1 MRKYLLQAQG
11 ISLFY
16 TKELQIMQKAGIVRK
31 KQIYP
36 SSLLDY
42 ASNDYLG
49 LSTHKH
55 LCQEA
60 YLKLSSYPYHSP
72 IASQAINGYHP
83 IHHKF
88 EEFLKNYFGFMSAT
102 LFGSGFLANLALFE
116 TLVRKGDVLFIDE
129 LYHASGKLPAKLLG
143 SQAVFFAHNDVEDL
157 ERKIKTT
164 PRKNRSLIAIEGVYS
179 MDGDIAKKDFYTLA
193 HHYDSLLMIDEA
205 HSSGVLG
212 KNLKGYLDYY
222 NLPVTPNIVKM
233 GTLSKAYGS
242 YGAFVLGERS
252 VIDFLF
258 TKAKSSIY
266 TTAPSLFD
274 TALAHC
280 NLDYI
285 SQNTQAL
292 LEQLQEQKEALSPL
306 ICTQSQLAILPYTSQ
321 KQMLLHTQKLLDEGY
336 LVGSIRKPTSQTPR
350 IRISLNIKNNKKQ
363 SQKLCKILQ
372 NFDK

>member
-1 MRKYLLQAQG
+1 M
-11 ISLFY
+11 FY
-16 TKELQIMQKAGIVRK
+16 TKELEIMQKAGIIRK

-49 LSTHKH
+49 LSTHH
-55 LCQEA
+55 SLLQQA

-83 IHHKF
+83 IHEEF

-116 TLVRKGDVLFIDE
+116 TLVRKGDVIFVDE
-129 LYHASGKLPAKLLG
+129 LYHASGKLSAKLLH
-143 SQAVFFAHNDVEDL
+143 SQVVFFSHNNILDL
-157 ERKIKTT
+157 KDKIEKT
-164 PRKNRSLIAIEGVYS
+164 PCKNRRLIAIEGVYS
-179 MDGDIAKKDFYTLA
+179 MDGDLAKKEFYTLA
-193 HHYDSLLMIDEA
+193 HHYDALLIIDEA

-212 KNLKGYLDYY
+212 DNLKGYLDYY

-242 YGAFVLGERS
+242 YGAFILGEKS

-274 TALAHC
+274 IALAHC
-280 NLDYI
+280 NLTYI
-285 SQNTQAL
+285 AQNTASL
-292 LEQLQEQKEALSPL
+292 LVQLKEQKEALSPL
-306 ICTQSQLAILPYTSQ
+306 IHTQSQLAILPYTSQ
-321 KQMLLHTQKLLDEGY
+321 KQMLLHTHFLLDQGY
-336 LVGSIRKPTSQTPR
+336 LIGSIRKPTSQTPR

>member
-1 MRKYLLQAQG
+1 MN
-11 ISLFY
+11 LFY
-16 TKELQIMQKAGIVRK
+16 AKELEVMQRAGIVRSK
-31 KQIYP
+31 HIYP
-36 SSLLDY
+36 HSLLDY

-55 LCQEA
+55 LLQEA
-60 YLKLSSYPYHSP
+60 YCKLSSYPYHSP
-72 IASQAINGYHP
+72 IASQAINGYHQ
-83 IHHKF
+83 IHQEF

-116 TLVRKGDVLFIDE
+116 TLVRKGDVIFVDE

-143 SQAVFFAHNDVEDL
+143 SQVVFFTHNDPEDL
-157 ERKIKTT
+157 EKKIKTT
-164 PRKNRSLIAIEGVYS
+164 PCKNRSLIAIEGVYS
-179 MDGDIAKKDFYTLA
+179 MDGDIAKKEFYTLA
-193 HHYDSLLMIDEA
+193 HHYDSLLIIDEA

-212 KNLKGYLDYY
+212 ENLKGYLDYY

-242 YGAFVLGERS
+242 YGAFVLAQKS

-274 TALAHC
+274 IALAHC
-280 NLDYI
+280 NLSYV
-285 SQNTQAL
+285 SANTQNL
-292 LEQLQEQKEALSPL
+292 LKQLREQKEALSPL
-306 ICTQSQLAILPYTSQ
+306 IDTQSQLAILPYTSQ
-321 KQMLLHTQKLLDEGY
+321 EEMLSHTQTLLEEGY